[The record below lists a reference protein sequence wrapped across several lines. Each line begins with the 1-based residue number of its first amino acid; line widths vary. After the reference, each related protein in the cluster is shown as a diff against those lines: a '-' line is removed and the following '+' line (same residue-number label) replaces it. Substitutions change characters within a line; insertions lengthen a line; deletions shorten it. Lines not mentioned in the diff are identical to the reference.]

1 MAAVAMRPAG
11 YHCIRI
17 PAVHVPRPYLALPIR
32 GRCRNPRKLPI
43 LATLG
48 VWSPVHTACSPEERG
63 EGGKKRGIGGR
74 PQEHRRR
81 RKDPEFAR
89 GPPGH
94 WEAKNHDARHP
105 LLPLLRAAVT
115 FLADDPAL
123 HLFTN
128 ACTSLVATEVRT
140 RFPAPLWMPRPSS
153 RGGTPPSHRATALAA
168 GDADLC
174 VVLGHVLAGAA
185 AHDNARAR

>member
-1 MAAVAMRPAG
+1 MAAVVTRPAG
-11 YHCIRI
+11 YRCIRI
-17 PAVHVPRPYLALPIR
+17 PAVHVPRPYLAFPIR
-32 GRCRNPRKLPI
+32 GRCRNPRELPI

-48 VWSPVHTACSPEERG
+48 VWSPVHTARSPEERG

-128 ACTSLVATEVRT
+128 ACTSARGHRGEDTLPRSSVDASAFEPRGNAPVA
-140 RFPAPLWMPRPSS
+140 PR
-153 RGGTPPSHRATALAA
+153 HRA
-168 GDADLC
+168 
-174 VVLGHVLAGAA
+174 
-185 AHDNARAR
+185 RRW